1 MDLHGTFLSEVNYE
15 MDHLRHNSLCSAAKM
30 DCVGVLQQ
38 SLFTKPLS
46 DSVRLFDMICK

>member
-30 DCVGVLQQ
+30 DCVEVGVLQQ
-38 SLFTKPLS
+38 SISTKPLS
-46 DSVRLFDMICK
+46 NYSI